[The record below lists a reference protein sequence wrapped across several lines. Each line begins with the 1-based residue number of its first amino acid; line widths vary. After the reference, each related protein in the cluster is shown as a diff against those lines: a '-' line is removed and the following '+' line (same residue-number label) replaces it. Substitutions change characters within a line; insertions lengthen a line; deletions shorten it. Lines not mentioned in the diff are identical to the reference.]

1 MLPPADRAGD
11 SRSAIGSDAHR
22 SPLDSTGR
30 FFRLGLTARAAL
42 ALLLLFCERLLVL
55 NLVHRGGGIPDGA
68 QFGAALGI
76 PNEWR
81 FPFLLS
87 FGVCLFAFWI
97 MRRDPELEAAARA
110 APLRPRWLAAH
121 VLLLGCL
128 VPSLHSLYV
137 HHSTAST
144 LTPLVAAGS
153 VLLTAAAAATL
164 ASYLAPPSI
173 WLRAARSLGLSWLY
187 SALAATAAIGGMQ
200 LSEKL
205 WAPTAGVTFGL
216 VKLIL
221 YPFVDGLRTD
231 TVHRVLY
238 VKNFAVEIREACS
251 GLEGAGMMLVF
262 CAAWLVSFRKDYV
275 FPRALALIPASLA
288 VIFLLNVVRIAVL
301 VLIGNAG
308 FSDQAIAGFH
318 SNAGWMAF
326 NAAACGVAF
335 VSRRSGWL
343 TREAPTRSENPTAPY
358 LIPMAVILL
367 VGLITRSLSPGF
379 DTFYAARLIA
389 AAIAIALCWRRL
401 TGLDWRWSWRGLGV
415 GAVMFACWV
424 AAAQFLTTPQ
434 GMPADLAAFPD
445 SERFLWI
452 AARLL
457 AAVATVPIAE
467 ELAYRGFLM
476 RRIAD
481 PDFTAVRFA
490 SVGVWPIVISS
501 VLFGLSHG
509 AMWLPGMVAGAAYAL
524 LLRQTGRIGEAVAA
538 HATTNLLL
546 GAWVLLASQQWQLW

>member
-11 SRSAIGSDAHR
+11 SRSAIGPAAHR
-22 SPLDSTGR
+22 SPADSIGR
-30 FFRLGLTARAAL
+30 FFNLGLTARAGL

-55 NLVHRGGGIPDGA
+55 NLVHGSGIPDGA
-68 QFGAALGI
+68 QFGAALGV

-87 FGVCLFAFWI
+87 FGVCLFAFWA
-97 MRRDPELEAAARA
+97 MRRDPELEAAARG
-110 APLRPRWLAAH
+110 APLRPRWLALH
-121 VLLLGCL
+121 VLLLGSL
-128 VPSLHSLYV
+128 VPSLNSLYV
-137 HHSTAST
+137 HHSTASA
-144 LTPLVAAGS
+144 LTPLLAAWS
-153 VLLTAAAAATL
+153 ALLTAAAAAAL
-164 ASYLAPPSI
+164 ACYLAPPSI
-173 WLRAARSLGLSWLY
+173 WFSAARSLGLSWLY
-187 SALAATAAIGGMQ
+187 SFLAAAAAIGGME

-205 WAPTAGVTFGL
+205 WAPTAGITFGL

-238 VKNFAVEIREACS
+238 AKNFAVEIREACS

-262 CAAWLVSFRKDYV
+262 CTAWLVYFRKDYV

-301 VLIGNAG
+301 VIIGNAG
-308 FSDQAIAGFH
+308 FSAEAIAGFH

-343 TREAPTRSENPTAPY
+343 TRDAPTRSENPTAPY

-367 VGLITRSLSPGF
+367 VGLITRSLSPAF
-379 DTFYAARLIA
+379 DTLYAARLIA

-415 GAVMFACWV
+415 GAVMFAVWV

-434 GMPADLAAFPD
+434 AMPAGLGALSD
-445 SERFLWI
+445 SERFLWM

-457 AAVATVPIAE
+457 AAAITVPIAE

-481 PDFTAVRFA
+481 PDFTALRF
-490 SVGVWPIVISS
+490 SRVGVWPIVISS

-509 AMWLPGMVAGAAYAL
+509 AMWLPGIVAGAAYAL